1 MDRSVPPRLAG
12 MMFLQYFGL
21 GAWVIPLSRYLITSP
36 DAGGLGF
43 KATEVG
49 FIYTT
54 LAVGGVVGPLFI
66 GVLADRYYA
75 AEKLLAVLHAAMAGL
90 LVAAGMWCDAHAGSG
105 ANPAVAVGPLFG
117 IMLGVAVA
125 TQTTIVLT
133 NVLSFRNLTQAGNY
147 GYLRLVG
154 TLGWA
159 IAGVLTGWV
168 FRPISPDPLYVAAAA
183 SVVMAAVALYLPH
196 TPPKGVGRSIGEVIG
211 LPAVQLFRDRSF
223 VVFAACLFVG
233 NALNQFY
240 GLFAPAYLADLGVK
254 LDLGKYGT
262 LGPEVVMTI
271 AQVLEM
277 GCMAAVPLLL
287 PRIGLKRIMVMG
299 LCGWALRGGLLY
311 LGNVPLVVAVAVP
324 MHGWAFAFFG
334 MMAMVFVDR
343 EAPQHLRAGGQALV
357 AFLASGPAALLG
369 NIVSSRV
376 VESHRT
382 GSGRDWDAI
391 WLIPFVGY
399 VLIAVAFVA
408 LFREPPER
416 AKAPA

>member
-21 GAWVIPLSRYLITSP
+21 GAWVIALSRYLITAP

-54 LAVGGVVGPLFI
+54 LAVGGLIGPLFI
-66 GVLADRYYA
+66 GVLADRYFA
-75 AEKLLAVLHAAMAGL
+75 AEKLLAVLHAFMAVM
-90 LVAAGMWCDAHAGSG
+90 LVAAGAWCDSHAGPN
-105 ANPAVAVGPLFG
+105 ANPAAAVNPLFG
-117 IMLGVAVA
+117 IMLGVSIA

-133 NVLSFRNLTQAGNY
+133 NVISFRNLVRTGNY
-147 GYLRLVG
+147 GYLRLMG

-168 FRPISPDPLYVAAAA
+168 FRPISPDPLYVAAAT
-183 SVVMAAVALYLPH
+183 SVVMAVFSAYLPH

-223 VVFAACLFVG
+223 VVFALCLFFG

-240 GLFAPAYLADLGVK
+240 GLFAPAYLADIGVK
-254 LDLGKYGT
+254 LDLGKYGV
-262 LGPEVVMTI
+262 LGPDVVMTI
-271 AQVLEM
+271 AQYLEM
-277 GCMAAVPLLL
+277 GCMALVPLLL
-287 PRIGLKRIMVMG
+287 TRVKLKWIMAAGLA
-299 LCGWALRGGLLY
+299 GWALRGGLLY

-376 VESHRT
+376 VLANRT
-382 GSGRDWDAI
+382 PNGRDWDAV

-399 VLIAVAFVA
+399 VVIVVVFVL
-408 LFREPPER
+408 LFREPP
-416 AKAPA
+416 AKEPA

>member
-21 GAWVIPLSRYLITSP
+21 GAWVIALSRYLITSP

-54 LAVGGVVGPLFI
+54 LAVGGLVGPLFI
-66 GVLADRYYA
+66 GVLADRYFA
-75 AEKLLAVLHAAMAGL
+75 AEKLLAALHAVMAGM
-90 LVAAGMWCDAHAGSG
+90 LVIAGAWCDTHAGPN
-105 ANPAVAVGPLFG
+105 ANPADAVGPLFG
-117 IMLGVAVA
+117 IMIGVSLA
-125 TQTTIVLT
+125 TQTTMILT
-133 NVLSFRNLTQAGNY
+133 NVVSFRNLTVTGNY
-147 GYLRLVG
+147 GYIRLVG
-154 TLGWA
+154 TVGWA
-159 IAGVLTGWV
+159 LAGLLTGWV
-168 FRPISPDPLYVAAAA
+168 FRPISPEPLYVAAGTSA
-183 SVVMAAVALYLPH
+183 VMAVFSLYLPH

-211 LPAVQLFRDRSF
+211 LPAVKLFRDRSF
-223 VVFAACLFVG
+223 VVFALCLFFG

-240 GLFAPAYLADLGVK
+240 GLFAPAYLADIGVK

-271 AQVLEM
+271 AQYLEIF
-277 GCMAAVPLLL
+277 CMAAVPLLL
-287 PRIGLKRIMVMG
+287 PRVGLKPIMVMG
-299 LCGWALRGGLLY
+299 LCGWALRGALLY

-376 VESHRT
+376 VLANRT
-382 GSGRDWDAI
+382 DAGRDWGAI

-399 VLIAVAFVA
+399 VVILVVFVL
-408 LFREPPER
+408 LFREPR
-416 AKAPA
+416 QKG